1 MERERSRRVQVVRDG
16 AVHAAETRWRE
27 RAAKAAKVA
36 VLKSGDRGLAA
47 MPAPIYLGRAENVP

>member
-1 MERERSRRVQVVRDG
+1 MRLNAPRGG

-27 RAAKAAKVA
+27 QAAKAAEVA

-47 MPAPIYLGRAENVP
+47 MPAPILLRGVRTQ